1 MKKVETPKT
10 RRKIEAQNRAKSGGR
25 LMRNRWPAAL
35 RAATLVMSVLLW
47 ALIPTSGAAQAPAAA
62 SFPAYTA
69 PRTADGK
76 PNLNGI
82 WQSLTTA
89 NWDIQAHGAQPGPHP
104 EIMGAWGA
112 GPGGQG
118 IVEGG
123 EIPYR
128 PEALAKKKAN
138 FEKRMSVKVTN
149 DPHRYDTGEPELQ
162 CYRPGVPRA
171 NYMPFPFQILQT
183 PSEILMVYEF
193 KGAVRTIYMD
203 PHREAPTDSWM
214 GWSNGHWEG
223 DTLVVD
229 VTAFNENTWFDR
241 AGNYHSDELH
251 VVERYT
257 PISPYH
263 MKYEAT
269 IEDPK
274 VFTRPWKIS
283 FPLYRR
289 VEENVQLVEF
299 NCVPFVEELMYAPLG
314 LYKPPSK

>member
-1 MKKVETPKT
+1 MQI
-10 RRKIEAQNRAKSGGR
+10 RSKSVVSV
-25 LMRNRWPAAL
+25 AIATVAL
-35 RAATLVMSVLLW
+35 WSTTT
-47 ALIPTSGAAQAPAAA
+47 PTSGQAPDPQR
-62 SFPAYTA
+62 FPSTYKS
-69 PRTADGK
+69 PRTIDGQ
-76 PNLNGI
+76 PDISGV
-82 WQSLTTA
+82 WEAMTSA
-89 NWDIQAHGAQPGPHP
+89 NWDILAHSAQPGPHP
-104 EIMGAWGA
+104 TLMGAWGA
-112 GPGGQG
+112 GRGGQS
-118 IVEGG
+118 IVEGN
-123 EIPYR
+123 EIPYQ
-128 PEALAKKKAN
+128 PWAAEKQKEN
-138 FEKRMSVKVTN
+138 FKNRMVVKVAA
-149 DPHRYDTGEPELQ
+149 DPSRFENGDRELQ

-171 NYMPFPFQILQT
+171 NYMPFPFQIFQNA
-183 PSEILMVYEF
+183 SEILIVYEF

-229 VTAFNENTWFDR
+229 VTSFNDQTWFDR

-263 MKYEAT
+263 IMYEAT

-274 VFTRPWKIS
+274 VFTRPWKVR

-289 VEENVQLVEF
+289 VEDKVQLVEF
-299 NCVPFVEELMYAPLG
+299 NCVPFVEELMYDPVG

>member
-1 MKKVETPKT
+1 MHIRVTGLMMASAIMVVMLWPAATQSAGQTP
-10 RRKIEAQNRAKSGGR
+10 SGGR
-25 LMRNRWPAAL
+25 
-35 RAATLVMSVLLW
+35 
-47 ALIPTSGAAQAPAAA
+47 
-62 SFPAYTA
+62 FPAYTP

-76 PNLNGI
+76 PDLNGI

-89 NWDIQAHGAQPGPHP
+89 NWDILAHAAQPGPHP

-112 GPGGQG
+112 APGGQG

-128 PEALAKKKAN
+128 PEALAKKKEN
-138 FEKRMSVKVTN
+138 LEKRMVPKVTN
-149 DPHRYDTGEPELQ
+149 DPHRYDSGEPELQ

-171 NYMPFPFQILQT
+171 NYMPFPFQIFQN
-183 PSEILMVYEF
+183 PGEILMVYEY
-193 KGAVRTIYMD
+193 KGASRTIYMD

-214 GWSNGHWEG
+214 GSSNGHWEG

-229 VTAFNENTWFDR
+229 VTDFNDHTWFDR

-257 PISPYH
+257 LISPYH
-263 MKYEAT
+263 MMYEAT

-274 VFTRPWKIS
+274 VFTRPWTIK

-289 VEENVQLVEF
+289 VEDNVQLVEF
-299 NCVPFVEELMYAPLG
+299 NCVPFVEELMYEPLG
-314 LYKPPSK
+314 LYKPPKK

>member
-1 MKKVETPKT
+1 
-10 RRKIEAQNRAKSGGR
+10 
-25 LMRNRWPAAL
+25 
-35 RAATLVMSVLLW
+35 
-47 ALIPTSGAAQAPAAA
+47 
-62 SFPAYTA
+62 
-69 PRTADGK
+69 
-76 PNLNGI
+76 
-82 WQSLTTA
+82 
-89 NWDIQAHGAQPGPHP
+89 
-104 EIMGAWGA
+104 MGVWGA
-112 GPGGQG
+112 GPGGQS

-128 PEALAKKKAN
+128 PEALAKKKEN
-138 FEKRMSVKVTN
+138 FEKRMAVKVTN

-171 NYMPFPFQILQT
+171 NYMPFPFQIFQT
-183 PSEILMVYEF
+183 PGEILMVYEY
-193 KGAVRTIYMD
+193 KGASRTIYMD

-214 GWSNGHWEG
+214 GWSNGHGEG

-229 VTAFNENTWFDR
+229 VTSFNDHTWFDR
-241 AGNYHSDELH
+241 AGNFHSDELH

-257 PISPYH
+257 AISPYH
-263 MKYEAT
+263 IKYEAT

-299 NCVPFVEELMYAPLG
+299 NCVPFVEQLMYDPVG
-314 LYKPPSK
+314 LYKPPSR